1 MRPGRPPIKEQTACA
16 LPDASCFGTDTRNV
30 LTYLESILHTPD
42 VARASDITAS
52 IRQRLSADS
61 KRLDSVYKEMNKLRR
76 AYQRFRELT
85 IEEKTIRERQ
95 LRALA
100 LVGPGLGEATVAD
113 LTADDIATLS
123 VSKLRDK
130 TALWELIAELLEHI
144 GETRIYELQTM
155 LTQFDIR
162 PTRQAIESAIETHKD
177 VFDVRKEEREK
188 YVSLKGE

>member
-1 MRPGRPPIKEQTACA
+1 MMRPGRQSLKEQTCV
-16 LPDASCFGTDTRNV
+16 LPDAEYFGTDTRNV
-30 LTYLESILHTPD
+30 LTYLASLLHTPP
-42 VARASDITAS
+42 VARASDITES

-85 IEEKTIRERQ
+85 IEEKMIRERQ

-100 LVGPGLGEATVAD
+100 LIGPQLGEETIAN
-113 LTADDIATLS
+113 LTADDIATIKFS
-123 VSKLRDK
+123 QLRDK
-130 TALWELIAELLEHI
+130 TPLWELIAEVLEHI
-144 GETRIYELQTM
+144 GETRIFELQMM

-188 YVSLKGE
+188 YVSLKGA